1 MITLALTST
10 LTTFHVNA
18 LALDPSRAY
27 VDPPKVVYSMTNG
40 TIGTRFNVTVRCE
53 GVVDMSSWQV
63 KMSFNDTIINVTR
76 WYEPTWD
83 PTYVFHGKT
92 TLPIPGPVDVMY
104 GPGWLGIGCALFPA
118 PSPGGGF
125 TGNGPLC
132 IIGFNITSVPPQG
145 ETYSCAFDI
154 TGSDTFWIKVGE
166 AVSTL
171 FDTYDNGQYLMIP
184 EFLPF
189 MMLSM
194 LMVATIVAVALAKKS
209 IRKT

>member
-1 MITLALTST
+1 
-10 LTTFHVNA
+10 
-18 LALDPSRAY
+18 
-27 VDPPKVVYSMTNG
+27 MTNG

-83 PTYVFHGKT
+83 PTYVFYGKT
-92 TLPIPGPVDVMY
+92 TLAVPGPVDVMY
-104 GPGWLGIGCALFPA
+104 GPGWLGIGGALFPA
-118 PSPGGGF
+118 PSSGGGF
-125 TGNGPLC
+125 TGNGMLC
-132 IIGFNITSVPPQG
+132 IIGFNMTSVPPQG
-145 ETYSCAFDI
+145 QTYSCAFDI

-189 MMLSM
+189 MILSM